1 MAGNPYTINTT
12 TELSCDPT
20 YKDRVSWQTKLG
32 HGIIQIFDSVGKW
45 LHSINKGYKILVS
58 IGLLT
63 VAMIIAF
70 KTGGIAGMVAILQNV
85 ALGVGFS
92 VSAWGIMTWLTGGG
106 LTQEGLG
113 NVVIDAFLFAF
124 AFAFISSGIN
134 AIKYLCRSRAV
145 STAVLNQQ
153 IYPPNNGA
161 VVGTE
166 QTITLQPGTY
176 GRYGTISNQSNYITQ
191 SGASASQLSLPPWND
206 GVYIKIRVL
215 KPIEGVVQSTVAAW
229 APWNGVGGGIQ
240 YMLPQPIDMLKIAGY
255 LIY

>member
-1 MAGNPYTINTT
+1 MCR
-12 TELSCDPT
+12 S
-20 YKDRVSWQTKLG
+20 K
-32 HGIIQIFDSVGKW
+32 
-45 LHSINKGYKILVS
+45 
-58 IGLLT
+58 
-63 VAMIIAF
+63 
-70 KTGGIAGMVAILQNV
+70 
-85 ALGVGFS
+85 S
-92 VSAWGIMTWLTGGG
+92 VST
-106 LTQEGLG
+106 
-113 NVVIDAFLFAF
+113 VVLD
-124 AFAFISSGIN
+124 
-134 AIKYLCRSRAV
+134 
-145 STAVLNQQ
+145 QQ

-176 GRYGTISNQSNYITQ
+176 GRYGTISSQSNYITQ
-191 SGASASQLSLPPWND
+191 SGVSASQLSLPPWND